1 MTYDLPNNFEIR
13 EAILEDAEA
22 IASIHVRSWQ
32 IAYRGIL
39 EQNFLDNL
47 NLEDNINRRKK
58 GLSDGLGIHL
68 VVTYNGT
75 IIGFSDGNEAR
86 IEKFTQNGLKKL
98 KGKIGEIKTLYIVQE
113 YQARGIGKALFQE
126 MIQRLKREGF
136 CTIILWAL
144 ADNVK
149 AIKFY
154 EAQGGVKIDEE
165 YYIRGANKYLEF
177 AYKFE

>member
-1 MTYDLPNNFEIR
+1 MAYQLPNGFEIR
-13 EAILEDAEA
+13 EAILEEAEA
-22 IASIHVRSWQ
+22 IASIHVKSWQ

-39 EQNFLDNL
+39 EQSFLDNL

-58 GLSDGLGIHL
+58 TLSDGQGIHL

-86 IEKFTQNGLKKL
+86 LEKLTQNGLKKL
-98 KGKIGEIKTLYIVQE
+98 NGKIGEIKTLYIVQE

-126 MIQRLKREGF
+126 MIQRLKRNGF
-136 CTIILWAL
+136 SPIILWVL

-154 EAQGGVKIDEE
+154 KAQGGVKIDEE
-165 YYIRGANKYLEF
+165 YYVRGQEKYLEF
-177 AYKFE
+177 AYMFE